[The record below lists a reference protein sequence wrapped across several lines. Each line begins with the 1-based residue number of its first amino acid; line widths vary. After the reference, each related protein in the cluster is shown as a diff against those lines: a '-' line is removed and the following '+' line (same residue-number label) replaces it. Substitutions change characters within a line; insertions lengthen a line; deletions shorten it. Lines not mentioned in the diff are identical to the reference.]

1 MFHIA
6 GDDNMAKTV
15 LALILE
21 SGATGGDLVY
31 VRSTRGVAVPGA
43 RLTTAPD
50 LLGLKAEAVGKSEPL
65 IASGPA
71 IDDSFADVVID
82 ADATEPTI
90 VRAKTN
96 GGASVDTS
104 HASA

>member
-1 MFHIA
+1 
-6 GDDNMAKTV
+6 MAKTV
-15 LALILE
+15 LTLILE

-31 VRSTRGVAVPGA
+31 IRTTRGVSVPGA

-50 LLGLKAEAVGKSEPL
+50 LLGLKAEAVGRSEPL

-90 VRAKTN
+90 VRAKAN
-96 GGASVDTS
+96 GASSAAAGSS
-104 HASA
+104 HAPA